1 MKKFLSLVICLAMVL
16 SFAVVAVSAEETGN
30 DTAIKY
36 LMFASDRHGDD
47 EVITNILSS
56 YPYGTQVEYVGLD
69 GDMVDGFSEYDVTAV
84 AGEATQIAVNATVQ
98 IMYGSHDKNA
108 QNADGILYRE
118 SGMLFDGDGYC
129 VYGITFDGMGSKK
142 GAENA
147 AAEAD
152 EFKKW
157 VSQIDPSEV
166 IFVLSHKPMHALRG
180 DNQGAI
186 YWHEVLNDVATDDDG
201 NIVRNI
207 IFFHGHNH
215 TEDGTEYMINAGD
228 TMTIASTEGDIQDQV
243 FYTYVTAGYLKD
255 NQDATMVAVTDA
267 SITLEKWNAS
277 GVCVPMVTITRV
289 LPDPNWKPPEL
300 PTEAVTEAP
309 SETLPEESSETV
321 TEASEEI
328 PATELPATV
337 PVESGNEPADQSMIG
352 LTAII
357 VIVLAVVGIILK
369 CKHKA
374 KIK

>member
-1 MKKFLSLVICLAMVL
+1 MKKMLSLVICLAMVL
-16 SFAVVAVSAEETGN
+16 SFAVFAVSAEETEN
-30 DTAIKY
+30 DTVIKY

-47 EVITNILSS
+47 KVITNILSN

-69 GDMVDGFSEYDVTAV
+69 GDMVDGFTEYDATAV
-84 AGEATQIAVNATVQ
+84 AGEATQIAANATVQ

-186 YWHEVLNDVATDDDG
+186 YWHDVLNDAATDDDG

-215 TEDGTEYMINAGD
+215 SEDGTEYLINAGE
-228 TMTIASTEGDIQDQV
+228 TLTVASTDGDVQEQI

-255 NQDATMVAVTDA
+255 NQDATMVVITDA
-267 SITLEKWNAS
+267 SVTLEKWDAS
-277 GVCVPMVTITRV
+277 GVCMPMVTITRV
-289 LPDPNWKPPEL
+289 RPDPNWQPPEL
-300 PTEAVTEAP
+300 PTEAATEAP
-309 SETLPEESSETV
+309 SETLSEESSETV
-321 TEASEEI
+321 TEASEKV
-328 PATELPATV
+328 PATEPPVTV
-337 PVESGNEPADQSMIG
+337 PVESGNEPANQSMIG
-352 LTAII
+352 LVVII
-357 VIVLAVVGIILK
+357 ATVLVVICIILK
-369 CKHKA
+369 RK
-374 KIK
+374 